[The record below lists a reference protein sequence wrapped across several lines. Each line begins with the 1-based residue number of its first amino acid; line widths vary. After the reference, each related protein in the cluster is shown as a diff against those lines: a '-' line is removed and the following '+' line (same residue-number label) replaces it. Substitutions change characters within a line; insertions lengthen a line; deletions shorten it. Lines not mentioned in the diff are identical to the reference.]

1 MAGSWLKG
9 VVKEVI
15 SGDSI
20 SIVGGAK
27 PGQVPAEKRITL
39 SSLIAPKLGKR
50 DGRDEPFAWQS
61 REYLRSKLIGQSVT
75 FRIDYV
81 VEAIGNKEFGSV
93 FLASPTGPSL
103 NIATDIVKNGWAKV
117 RETGS
122 QQSPYIE
129 ELRSAQQTAQQAA
142 IGLWTKDAAA
152 IAASVRPVSS
162 SDSFNAIDFLQRI
175 GKSKPVSG
183 VVEAVLNG
191 STLRVTLLPELTTV
205 TVHVSGVQC
214 PSMGKRPP
222 GAGAAVAAA
231 DSGTPAVTGDANGN
245 GAAAA
250 APAPTVPAPAGAPA
264 PQPEPFAREARWFSE
279 QRALSREVRIV
290 LDGVDKYNNLF
301 GSVMYPEADKP
312 ASLAEGLVQAGL
324 AKCVEWSLQMMTV
337 GAMRLREMERAAKQ
351 AKRGVW
357 HSYVPVATGQTKL
370 SDSFVGRVNEVAS
383 GDTLIIKDVNAGV
396 ERRVQLSSIR
406 APRVGIRDRPP
417 EPHGNEARDF
427 LRKKLI
433 GKEVNVKMEYTRKV
447 QLTGGEGAPTG
458 EDRVL
463 SFGNVELLGAKDGE
477 DKNAAEMAVAR
488 GFATVI
494 RHRTDEERSSVYER
508 LIELEEAAKTAKRG
522 VHSSKEV
529 AAPRTNDVS
538 LPGNAA
544 RAKQYLPFFSRAG
557 KVAAVVEY
565 VLSGHRLKVYVPKEG
580 VSIAFA
586 PSGIKTPARPQAA
599 GNGRPAVTGEPFAD
613 EAFAFTRDNF
623 MQRDVEIEV
632 ENIDKGGTFLG
643 TITLQGAKPVNLG
656 LALVKQGLAR
666 LQPFFAA
673 DRVHGGPELEAAQQA
688 AKEAR
693 LKIWESWNPEDDKAA
708 GDDDEEA
715 AAEGGAAA
723 TSGGGEV
730 LSVTVTE
737 VANGNEFFMQ
747 VAEEPRVRWIEEQL
761 KAVSLGDA
769 PAAAA
774 PGGLTQ
780 GALAVAKFTLD
791 DNWYRAY
798 IEKIHPSEPR
808 YEVFFVD
815 YGNRERLPSDR
826 IKPCDTA
833 LAAVPAQSKAAQLAY
848 LRIPALDE
856 EFGQDAAA
864 ALAQLVGSGKRL
876 RASVIGRE
884 RPVGGPK
891 HPARAAGKMVV
902 VLKEEG
908 AERSINAEML
918 AAGMARLPSL
928 RKLRDP
934 AAREAV
940 LKLQQYQEEAR
951 RAHRGIFE
959 YGDPGD
965 SDDEAEVA
973 RKPAARGGRR

>member
-191 STLRVTLLPELTTV
+191 ST
-205 TVHVSGVQC
+205 
-214 PSMGKRPP
+214 
-222 GAGAAVAAA
+222 
-231 DSGTPAVTGDANGN
+231 
-245 GAAAA
+245 
-250 APAPTVPAPAGAPA
+250 
-264 PQPEPFAREARWFSE
+264 